1 MPFQL
6 RDNVFWCDCA
16 GRAVFLDV
24 DADRYFC
31 LPLDINEA
39 FLRLVTGAPEPR
51 DAERLQMLVSRG
63 ILIEGGASA
72 AIAKPPIIEAA
83 DRDLL
88 DDPHPAPGMYS
99 ILQEL
104 VSELAAVRLLR
115 TRKFSQVIDLIRRKG
130 ANSRRPPRNP
140 DSMLQAI
147 GGASSAASFLLRVHD
162 RCLVRAL
169 AVHLICVRYGIRP
182 KLVFGVIPHPFA
194 AHCWVQLGN
203 RVLVGGFEHA
213 RLYTP
218 ILVLE

>member
-6 RDNVFWCDCA
+6 RHNVFWCDCT

-24 DADRYFC
+24 EADRYFC
-31 LPLDINEA
+31 LPSDANEA
-39 FLRLVTGAPEPR
+39 FLRLATGDPDPR

-63 ILIEGGASA
+63 ILIEGSASA
-72 AIAKPPIIEAA
+72 AIAEPPTIEVA
-83 DRDLL
+83 DRDLP
-88 DDPHPAPGMYS
+88 DEPHPFPRLRA
-99 ILQEL
+99 IVREL
-104 VSELAAVRLLR
+104 VSEMLAVRLLR
-115 TRKFSQVIDLIRRKG
+115 TRTFSEVIDLVRRKG
-130 ANSRRPPRNP
+130 SNDRRPPRDP

-147 GGASSAASFLLRVHD
+147 AGASSAASYLMRMQD

-169 AVHLICVRYGIRP
+169 AVHLICMRRGIRP
-182 KLVFGVIPHPFA
+182 KLVFGVIAHPFA
-194 AHCWVQLGN
+194 AHCWVQLEN